1 MPPLINTE
9 LIMRTLG
16 DPNTAAELMH
26 LIARKSKTKG
36 KSKIKGGV
44 IAGIVIA
51 IIVAVI
57 VLLIIA
63 LLVRRRRNKRIT
75 AGPGMG
81 MR

>member
-1 MPPLINTE
+1 MLANSSS
-9 LIMRTLG
+9 
-16 DPNTAAELMH
+16 TAAELVH

-44 IAGIVIA
+44 VAGIVIA

-63 LLVRRRRNKRIT
+63 LLVRRRRNKKRIT

-81 MR
+81 MH